1 MLMGEHSH
9 TVDAKGR
16 VILPAE
22 FREELGERFVITRGL
37 ETCLWVFGELEWNTL
52 SRKLAA
58 LPVSKKEV
66 RDVTRFFMAGARQ
79 LACDR
84 PGRCLLPAHL
94 GDYAR
99 LSKDAVL
106 NGMINRVEVWSKAEW
121 ESYSAGI
128 QPSVT
133 NLAEALADLGI

>member
-79 LACDR
+79 LECDR
-84 PGRCLLPAHL
+84 QGRFLIPANL
-94 GDYAR
+94 RDYAR

-106 NGMINRVEVWSKAEW
+106 NGMINRIEVWSKTEW

-133 NLAEALADLGI
+133 NLADALADLGI